1 VLGTPV
7 ASGHHGVVRR
17 ILQAVTRLP
26 RALRRGTRRP
36 WWKWLAVTLLLGATV
51 TVTAVYAATLV
62 RDIAVEHWANALDA
76 SREAVLV
83 VVGWAAVSIVLSAR
97 DGKAEQAGP
106 GQTPATTEG
115 QDESTA
121 GTESVLLAQDR
132 VRRLRVR
139 LAELS
144 AARERAGSG
153 ADPDLDRELAT
164 TLARLEQARQWL
176 TSAQSARAA
185 HRSDHNPDRHSAG
198 RTAHRPDQ
206 EPADQTR
213 AGAR

>member
-7 ASGHHGVVRR
+7 ASGRHGVVRR
-17 ILQAVTRLP
+17 IRQAVARLP

-36 WWKWLAVTLLLGATV
+36 WWKWLAVTLLVAATV
-51 TVTAVYAATLV
+51 TVTAVYAATLA
-62 RDIAVEHWANALDA
+62 RDIAVQHWANALDA

-83 VVGWAAVSIVLSAR
+83 LVGWAAVIIVLSAR
-97 DGKAEQAGP
+97 DGTAEKPRP
-106 GQTPATTEG
+106 GETPATGEG

-153 ADPDLDRELAT
+153 ADPDFDRELAT

-176 TSAQSARAA
+176 TSAQSALAA
-185 HRSDHNPDRHSAG
+185 RKSDHTADRHPAE
-198 RTAHRPDQ
+198 RTTHRPDQ